1 MHYFVKIRI
10 DYETAIFL
18 MLEISVATL
27 ILIIEYLKRV
37 CPLLKEL
44 NRMKNEIKRCR
55 GIEKYVWRKK
65 LRQLKILFIP
75 FYGAIKKHY
84 RRF

>member
-65 LRQLKILFIP
+65 L
-75 FYGAIKKHY
+75 
-84 RRF
+84 